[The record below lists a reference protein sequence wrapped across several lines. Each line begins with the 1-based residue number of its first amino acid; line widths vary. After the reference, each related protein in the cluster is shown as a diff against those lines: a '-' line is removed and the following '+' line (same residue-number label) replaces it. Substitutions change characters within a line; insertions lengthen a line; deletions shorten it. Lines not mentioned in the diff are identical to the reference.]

1 MEPLCITSPDSP
13 NTSAEPATTI
23 KQCGHVFGRDCLA
36 EWMSEHNTCPVCRVE
51 FFAAREERQLFALG
65 VYRNFEV
72 RVDGPQEGVSV
83 DVSVSVRNGGG
94 NGTGERRTV
103 GDGGNGRGR
112 YFVA

>member
-1 MEPLCITSPDSP
+1 MEPLCITAPDSP
-13 NTSAEPATTI
+13 STSAESATTI
-23 KQCGHVFGRDCLA
+23 KQCRHVFGRDCLA

-72 RVDGPQEGVSV
+72 RVDGAQEGVSV
-83 DVSVSVRNGGG
+83 EVSVRNGRGA
-94 NGTGERRTV
+94 GEGRTV